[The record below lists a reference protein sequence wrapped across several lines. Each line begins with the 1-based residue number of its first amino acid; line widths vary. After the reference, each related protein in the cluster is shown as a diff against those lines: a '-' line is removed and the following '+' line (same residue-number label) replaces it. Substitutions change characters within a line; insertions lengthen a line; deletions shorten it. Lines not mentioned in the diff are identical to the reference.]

1 MDIFDESIDAD
12 SYRVDADTFEPVDRE
27 SSPYLEIDAQLE
39 HQERDRTPLK
49 FCLDGTDEEWKQR
62 VVYTA
67 GLDLSGDSN
76 QTIPIFEIALPG
88 SQGFEGLNDPRPRRD
103 DDELSAYIAHL
114 RSFFV
119 EEDIHDRLT
128 GLGPI
133 GKCLSLSQEQPVIL
147 FLKGIDRIPGKAQSM
162 FFGVLERNPRIQYA
176 VQIEGEPTNLTI
188 FTTTDSTAEREDLD
202 LKLRSLLGGVY
213 RQEELE

>member
-1 MDIFDESIDAD
+1 MDVFDEPIDAD
-12 SYRVDADTFEPVDRE
+12 SYRIDSGSFESVDRE

-39 HQERDRTPLK
+39 HRERDLTPLK
-49 FCLDGTDEEWKQR
+49 FCLDGPDEEWKQR

-67 GLDLSGDSN
+67 GLDLSDRPN
-76 QTIPIFEIALPG
+76 QTIPIFEIALPE
-88 SQGFEGLNDPRPRRD
+88 SQGFEDLNDPRTRRD
-103 DDELSAYIAHL
+103 DDELSAYTAHL

-147 FLKGIDRIPGKAQSM
+147 FLKGIDQVPGKAQSI
-162 FFGVLERNPRIQYA
+162 FFGVLERNPRVQYA
-176 VQIEGEPTNLTI
+176 VQIEGEPTNFTI